1 MAMYVFSASVIGV
14 HAMVKKLQIMPIFV
28 PSKIVPWSQA

>member
-1 MAMYVFSASVIGV
+1 MAMYVFSIGVIGV
-14 HAMVKKLQIMPIFV
+14 HAMAKELQIMPIFV